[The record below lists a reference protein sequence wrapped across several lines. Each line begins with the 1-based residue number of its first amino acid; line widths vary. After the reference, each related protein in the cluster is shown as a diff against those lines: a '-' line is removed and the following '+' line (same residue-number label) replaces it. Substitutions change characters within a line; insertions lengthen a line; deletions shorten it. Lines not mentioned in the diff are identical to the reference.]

1 MATESEIVFLG
12 ETLRWDGGGVV
23 TTTES
28 ETEAEIAFL
37 SGYLL

>member
-12 ETLRWDGGGVV
+12 ETLRWDGGVV
-23 TTTES
+23 TATES
-28 ETEAEIAFL
+28 ETEEEIAFL